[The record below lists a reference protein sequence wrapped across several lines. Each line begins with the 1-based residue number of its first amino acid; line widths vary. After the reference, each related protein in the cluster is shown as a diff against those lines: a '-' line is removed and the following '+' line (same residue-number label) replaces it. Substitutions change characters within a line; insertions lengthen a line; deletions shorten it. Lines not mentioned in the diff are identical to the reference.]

1 MTPPKLLHSTLEPSE
16 APSEQEGVVPRRAQ
30 TERDDDRD
38 LGGGR
43 DGGGGRYCAKATHIC
58 GAQRASEGWNRAG
71 ARWHAAVSSDLPA
84 HLEIVPEETIAARRV
99 DLLEHRS
106 EALSL
111 LTVRYRRK
119 RLGTY
124 LRGRAPFPCGT
135 HTHTVKDSWAMA
147 MACDALGK
155 PCTTGGAGMG
165 VRGAGVGARPPT
177 RSQRLGSP
185 TAVVVAICAGAR
197 CQRLFTCTVR
207 GPRLVALGLACTRP
221 YSIPIT
227 VNT

>member
-1 MTPPKLLHSTLEPSE
+1 MVAAVDIAQKRHTSVAHSERQKGGTGLEPG
-16 APSEQEGVVPRRAQ
+16 P
-30 TERDDDRD
+30 
-38 LGGGR
+38 
-43 DGGGGRYCAKATHIC
+43 
-58 GAQRASEGWNRAG
+58 
-71 ARWHAAVSSDLPA
+71 RWHAAVSSDLPA
-84 HLEIVPEETIAARRV
+84 HLEIVPGETIAARRV

-207 GPRLVALGLACTRP
+207 GPIEYRLE
-221 YSIPIT
+221 S
-227 VNT
+227 

>member
-84 HLEIVPEETIAARRV
+84 HLEIVPEETIAAGRV
-99 DLLEHRS
+99 DLLEHRGV
-106 EALSL
+106 ALSL

-119 RLGTY
+119 RPGTY

-135 HTHTVKDSWAMA
+135 HTHTVQDSREMA
-147 MACDALGK
+147 MACEALAQ
-155 PCTTGGAGMG
+155 PCAQDDTVMG

-207 GPRLVALGLACTRP
+207 GPKPG
-221 YSIPIT
+221 
-227 VNT
+227 

>member
-1 MTPPKLLHSTLEPSE
+1 MTPPKLLHSHLQPTRSDHEE
-16 APSEQEGVVPRRAQ
+16 DAVVNCRAKDECDH
-30 TERDDDRD
+30 ERDD
-38 LGGGR
+38 GGI
-43 DGGGGRYCAKATHIC
+43 DGDAGGRYCAKATHIC
-58 GAQRASEGWNRAG
+58 GAQRASEGWDRAG
-71 ARWHAAVSSDLPA
+71 ARWQAAGGSDLPA

-135 HTHTVKDSWAMA
+135 HTHTVQDSREMA
-147 MACDALGK
+147 MACEALAQ
-155 PCTTGGAGMG
+155 PCAQDDTVMG

-197 CQRLFTCTVR
+197 CQRLFTCTV
-207 GPRLVALGLACTRP
+207 
-221 YSIPIT
+221 SHPIWKCA
-227 VNT
+227 